1 MYHSVTFGDK
11 NSWEDWHLIPSS
23 RPVINP
29 PEAKTMLLDIPGES
43 GALDLSES
51 LTGYPLFKRRTG
63 DIEFIVVND
72 MYEPTEIPQ
81 EWYQVYSN
89 IMNYLHNKQMEI
101 CLEDDP
107 EWWYEGR
114 LQVNS
119 WKSEEFLSR
128 ITISY
133 DLEPYK
139 WYEKSHEKV
148 FNATTTQNQ
157 YTFTSYEDHLG
168 LAPMCPKIT
177 ISGASDSGVE
187 IQFVNYF
194 IGNRNGVN
202 TTVVLK
208 NGTHEVPRIVFYG
221 DAFIF
226 KYKALSGT
234 ATVKVEYEEG
244 SL

>member
-11 NSWEDWHLIPSS
+11 NSWEEWHLIPSS

-29 PEAKTMLLDIPGES
+29 PEIKTELIDIPGES
-43 GALDLSES
+43 GVLDLSES
-51 LTGYPLFKRRTG
+51 LTGYPLYKRRTG

-72 MYEPTEIPQ
+72 YHDIVTVQ
-81 EWYQVYSN
+81 QAWADVYSD
-89 IMNYLHNKQMEI
+89 IMNYLHNREMEI

-114 LQVNS
+114 LHVNS

-139 WYEKSHEKV
+139 WHEKKHEKI
-148 FNATTTQNQ
+148 FNLSTSEQT
-157 YTFTSYEDHLG
+157 YTFTKQIDHLG
-168 LAPMCPKIT
+168 MAPFTPKFLVT
-177 ISGASDSGVE
+177 GYSTSGVT
-187 IQFVNYF
+187 IHF
-194 IGNRNGVN
+194 INPNLN
-202 TTVVLK
+202 IDTTATLK
-208 NGTHEVPRIVFYG
+208 PNSKEQEVPRMVFYG
-221 DAFIF
+221 DNITIKCASV
-226 KYKALSGT
+226 SGS
-234 ATVKVEYEEG
+234 ATLKVSYEEG